1 MRRKVEFRGSIAA
14 LFLTVITLAAP
25 ASLHAATLTYP
36 GAAPCNTTLQTCVT
50 GASAGDTIQLAVNAV
65 IAELVTIDK
74 SLTVQPAPGF
84 TPGVQ
89 RLFVSASAT
98 DVNVTVRNLTGLTT
112 LRAVLG
118 PGGGNLGLQALNNV
132 INGSAFNPAINVTAG
147 TGVPGT
153 YGAANVTV
161 TGNRI
166 SMIPDTFGN
175 CTDAVA
181 VIGVPTGFTATIRN
195 NDITVNDLR
204 QCGGINVTIG
214 GGAIATATVDRNLV
228 HGANFDYG
236 ILVRNFGN
244 NPGLPGGLLTAQVS
258 NNLVY
263 GQNGNVGAPAG
274 LVVSADGNN
283 ARLAATLVNNTVADG
298 RRGVLISAREDL
310 GASVTGG
317 LFNTIVA
324 FNSQFGIEIRSGATG
339 FANSHNLIFGN
350 PDNVFTPGPG
360 TINADPL
367 FADRAAA
374 NYRLA
379 PGSPAI
385 DAGRDSAL
393 PASFTLDLAGGP
405 RRVGTIDIGAHEF
418 APFPTDVYA
427 VKFHCG
433 TFEAAP
439 GIEGPVKSGNYQT
452 AINLHNPNPAP
463 VTFKRK
469 AVLIFR
475 ADNPPSS
482 AQPMPPGSFFPAS
495 LQANWGLEIDCRDIR
510 QVLLTN
516 AVSPPTFIKGFVVI
530 EVPGVSPGLPPRSLD
545 VVVTYTA
552 HGSTS
557 ESGVVRPEGFSLD
570 VERVTPTHR

>member
-1 MRRKVEFRGSIAA
+1 MRRKVEPRGSIAA

-36 GAAPCNTTLQTCVT
+36 GAAPCNTALQTCVT

-65 IAELVTIDK
+65 IAELVSIDK
-74 SLTVQPAPGF
+74 SLTIQPAPGF

-89 RLFVSASAT
+89 SLFVSVSAT
-98 DVNVTVRNLTGLTT
+98 DVNVMVRGLTGLTT
-112 LRAVLG
+112 LRARLG
-118 PGGGNLGLQALNNV
+118 SGGGSLRLQALNNV
-132 INGSAFNPAINVTAG
+132 INGSGFNSAIEVTAG
-147 TGVPGT
+147 TGAPGP

-166 SMIPDTFGN
+166 SMIPGTFGG
-175 CTDAVA
+175 CSDAVA

-195 NDITVNDLR
+195 NDIAVNDLS
-204 QCGGINVTIG
+204 QCGGINVVIG
-214 GGAIATATVDRNLV
+214 GGAIATATVDRNLI
-228 HGANFDYG
+228 HGANFNYG

-244 NPGLPGGLLTAQVS
+244 APGLPGGLLTAQVS

-263 GQNGNVGAPAG
+263 GQNGNTGAPAG
-274 LVVSADGNN
+274 LAVSADGDN
-283 ARLAATLVNNTVADG
+283 ARLAAQVVNNTVADG
-298 RRGVLISAREDL
+298 RWGVLISAREDL

-324 FNSQFGIEIRSGATG
+324 FNSQVGIQTGAAG

-350 PDNVFTPGPG
+350 PTNVFTPGPG

-367 FADRAAA
+367 FVNRAAA

-385 DAGRDSAL
+385 DGGLDSAL

-405 RRVGTIDIGAHEF
+405 RRVGIIDIGAYEF

-427 VKFHCG
+427 VQFLCG

-439 GIEGPVKSGNYQT
+439 GIEGPVKPGDYQT
-452 AINLHNPNPAP
+452 AVSLHNPNLASLM
-463 VTFKRK
+463 FQRK
-469 AVLIFR
+469 AVLVFR
-475 ADNPPSS
+475 ADTPPSP

-510 QVLLTN
+510 QVMLTN
-516 AVSPPTFIKGFVVI
+516 AVSLPTFIKGFVVI
-530 EVPGVSPGLPPRSLD
+530 EVPGVGPGLPPRPLD

-552 HGSTS
+552 HGFTS
-557 ESGVVRPEGFSLD
+557 ESGVVRREGFSLD
-570 VERVTPTHR
+570 VERVTPTRR